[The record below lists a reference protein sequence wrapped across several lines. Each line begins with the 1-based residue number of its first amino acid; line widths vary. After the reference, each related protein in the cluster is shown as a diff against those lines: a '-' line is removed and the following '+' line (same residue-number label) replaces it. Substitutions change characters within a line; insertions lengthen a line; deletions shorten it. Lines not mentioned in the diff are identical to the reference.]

1 MQQCALAHSIMP
13 PKKRTEP
20 ADFWA
25 APKAIAKAKAKAKAK
40 GKARARDNTFESMFE
55 SAVQHAED
63 AEQLKDGEA
72 KEVDKKDQMN
82 FVNQLGATSPA
93 DPKYAEKV
101 KALET
106 YKSMSFWDP
115 RKKELVSKWLTNK
128 GCDWI
133 NTFEQTT
140 SLETEKVKTELNG
153 KCTKFQIA
161 KELGLTSEDDK
172 GVLDEILAEIQCD
185 DDWDESKPLERAF
198 KKAKLKRYHFEFTDF
213 EKSKKR
219 DKKSER
225 FTSSKDSKG
234 KQSVVEAL
242 GEALSAGTSS
252 ASGGEPQVVISHP
265 EYIELR
271 NELSILSTGEE
282 RCGQVQA
289 DMKKNATKLKMI
301 EGAETRVT
309 ETTEFIEKLD
319 AMHDGLL
326 EWIFKHEGV
335 QADEDPAKI
344 KEMIKEAVEKKKE
357 TQELLENGAK
367 LHKKI
372 SAFFQSQ

>member
-1 MQQCALAHSIMP
+1 
-13 PKKRTEP
+13 
-20 ADFWA
+20 
-25 APKAIAKAKAKAKAK
+25 
-40 GKARARDNTFESMFE
+40 
-55 SAVQHAED
+55 
-63 AEQLKDGEA
+63 
-72 KEVDKKDQMN
+72 MN
-82 FVNQLGATSPA
+82 FVNTLGSATPS

-106 YKSMSFWDP
+106 YKSMSLRDP
-115 RKKELVSKWLTNK
+115 RKKELVAKWLSNK
-128 GCDWI
+128 GCEWI
-133 NTFEQTT
+133 NTFEQVT
-140 SLETEKVKTELNG
+140 STETEKVKTELNG

-161 KELGLTSEDDK
+161 KELGLSCEDDK
-172 GVLDEILAEIQCD
+172 DVLDEILSEIQCD

-198 KKAKLKRYHFEFTDF
+198 KKAKLKRYHFEFTAF
-213 EKSKKR
+213 EKNKEK

-225 FTSSKDSKG
+225 FTSAKDSKG

-252 ASGGEPQVVISHP
+252 GSGGEPQVVLNQP

-271 NELSILSTGEE
+271 NELSILSATEE

-289 DMKKNATKLKMI
+289 EMKKNVTKLKMT
-301 EGAETRVT
+301 EGAENRVT
-309 ETTEFIEKLD
+309 ETTDFIQKVETW
-319 AMHDGLL
+319 HDGLL
-326 EWIFKHEGV
+326 EWIFKRESV
-335 QADEDPAKI
+335 KSDEDPEKI
-344 KEMIKEAVEKKKE
+344 KEMIAEAVQKKKD